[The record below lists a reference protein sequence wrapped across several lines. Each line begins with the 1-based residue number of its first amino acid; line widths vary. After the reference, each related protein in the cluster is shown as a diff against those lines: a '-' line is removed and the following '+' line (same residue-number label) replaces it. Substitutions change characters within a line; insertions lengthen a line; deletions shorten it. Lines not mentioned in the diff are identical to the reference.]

1 MKIARLAAVVLL
13 ALLAS
18 ALPALSADP
27 VQVTADSFTVD
38 DASKNAV
45 FTGSVVVTRTG
56 LTMWADKVTVVYGT
70 GGQSDIDS
78 LTATGNVRIKTPT
91 QEATGRQAVFDPGAQ
106 LLRLTDNVVVTNAQG
121 KVSSPELVINLATNS
136 STFSGSS
143 GGRVT
148 GVFTPQ

>member
-1 MKIARLAAVVLL
+1 MKIARLAMAVLL
-13 ALLAS
+13 TLLAS

-91 QEATGRQAVFDPGAQ
+91 QEATGRLAVFDPGAQ